1 MISIPCIALMLVL
14 QLIAAIRRQR
24 PAEKRD
30 DRIGAGL
37 HDDGAPSC
45 GDAASGLFF
54 APRG

>member
-1 MISIPCIALMLVL
+1 VL